1 MYIDLFLSYSVHLTI
16 FPISAGCQLQ
26 HNVNYVAVRGNRRKL
41 HIEEIEGESVL

>member
-1 MYIDLFLSYSVHLTI
+1 MYVVI
-16 FPISAGCQLQ
+16 QLINIKCVYAHFDMDIVQ